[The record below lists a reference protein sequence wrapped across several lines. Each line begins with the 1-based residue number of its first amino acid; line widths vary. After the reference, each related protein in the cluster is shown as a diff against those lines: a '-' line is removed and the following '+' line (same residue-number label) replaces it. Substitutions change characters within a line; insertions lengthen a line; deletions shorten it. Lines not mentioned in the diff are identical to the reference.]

1 MSQFLF
7 CLWIQGLCWEILR
20 VVNISLWLLGLHS
33 KHEEVCFSET
43 GTRCWMS
50 TTSIILLAYWLSGT
64 CIYQQL
70 INKWEGFCHDVDH
83 SRSQSQ
89 SAHFSLWDQICTRY
103 IHVLR
108 SHLGVLM
115 EFMRSFSVCV
125 STSALSAAGDLQKF
139 VAALKDGSWS
149 NSQSSS
155 WLPDVFLLYTMYYAY
170 FRNYSHPCAT
180 LH

>member
-1 MSQFLF
+1 MRRFVFLKQEQGAEWGHHINNSS
-7 CLWIQGLCWEILR
+7 CLLIIWHVHL
-20 VVNISLWLLGLHS
+20 
-33 KHEEVCFSET
+33 
-43 GTRCWMS
+43 S
-50 TTSIILLAYWLSGT
+50 TAD
-64 CIYQQL
+64 
-70 INKWEGFCHDVDH
+70 KWEGFCHDVDH

-89 SAHFSLWDQICTRY
+89 SAHFSLWDQICTWY

-139 VAALKDGSWS
+139 VAALKDGSSS

-155 WLPDVFLLYTMYYAY
+155 WLPDVFLLYTMSYAY
-170 FRNYSHPCAT
+170 FRKYSHPCAT